1 MLPCAVHTSVLSVI
15 NETNTTSHINIVCS
29 GEGHRQEIIEFV
41 GCALDVYHDM
51 IRPDPLPIS
60 PGVTSQ
66 SPYPTKVT
74 AEDDTLI
81 ISDAGLHKIFILS
94 LDELKVQVS

>member
-1 MLPCAVHTSVLSVI
+1 
-15 NETNTTSHINIVCS
+15 
-29 GEGHRQEIIEFV
+29 
-41 GCALDVYHDM
+41 M
-51 IRPDPLPIS
+51 IKPDPLPIS

-74 AEDDTLI
+74 ADDDTLI

-94 LDELKVQVS
+94 LNELKVQVSLNLFTSLSIQTL

>member
-1 MLPCAVHTSVLSVI
+1 
-15 NETNTTSHINIVCS
+15 
-29 GEGHRQEIIEFV
+29 
-41 GCALDVYHDM
+41 M
-51 IRPDPLPIS
+51 IKPDPLPIS

-74 AEDDTLI
+74 ADDDTLI

-94 LDELKVQVS
+94 LNELKVQVSLNLFTNLMCEYSDSVIMLLIIANKNRFVLMLQHGVSFNNSMIIFY